1 MERFLMPS
9 VDSIQPS
16 ASGVNEIR
24 VLIVEDCE
32 HDAYLLTLQLAR
44 CGLKLVHQ
52 RVDTAADMRKALLGS
67 EWDIVISDHA
77 MPGFS
82 SRAALAVLQ
91 STGRDIPFIVYSGRI
106 PEDVASAILHDGA
119 SDCIIKGDVGRLV
132 PAIERE
138 LTACDAPLDET
149 PAMRLVAVPAGS
161 GAPAVRSRVTSG
173 DYDRLTGLH
182 ARDGFLRLAPGALAE
197 SRPGEQAVVC
207 FIDFSRFMRV
217 NETFGYSTG
226 DALLAQIGIRLNEYA
241 HKGFAARFGG
251 NEFVVFEGGFTNED
265 SVHRFVQGLST
276 ELAQP
281 YTHKDLELH
290 IASSMGVSVY
300 PECGTTLPELVLNAE
315 TALHQCKRLM
325 GRDAY
330 LFYFPE
336 LNPVRGE
343 HMLLESALWQALR
356 RGELR
361 LYYQP
366 CVSLSTGRVS
376 NVEALVRWQH
386 PELGLLAPERFLPLA
401 HECGLMGEIDGWVL
415 REASRQGSIWR
426 ASGHSHFSVAVNVSA
441 TEFGHPRLLG
451 RAAMALRES
460 GMAPETL
467 EIEITESALVQDTAT
482 TIATLQALR
491 KMGIKIAIDDFGTGY
506 SSLAYLKRFPVDILK
521 IDKSFVK
528 NIAVDKGDAAIART
542 IIDLAQNFDL
552 TVHAEGVETQQQ
564 LDFLARRGCDR
575 AQGFLFAR
583 PIPSADV
590 LPLIRRLEADPKSA
604 LDAELLVS
612 TA

>member
-1 MERFLMPS
+1 M
-9 VDSIQPS
+9 VTADDNQAS
-16 ASGVNEIR
+16 ATGAGEIR

-32 HDAYLLTLQLAR
+32 DDAYILTMQLAR
-44 CGLKLVHQ
+44 SGMKVVHE

-77 MPGFS
+77 MPGFN
-82 SRAALAVLQ
+82 SRAALNVLQ

-106 PEDVASAILHDGA
+106 PEDVASAILGDGA
-119 SDCIIKGDVGRLV
+119 SDCITKGDVGRLL
-132 PAIERE
+132 PAIARE
-138 LTACDAPLDET
+138 LTGAAEGAAAKLLPGPAAP
-149 PAMRLVAVPAGS
+149 VS
-161 GAPAVRSRVTSG
+161 GARTGITVG

-182 ARDGFLRLAPGALAE
+182 ARDGFLRLAPGALKGLVA
-197 SRPGEQAVVC
+197 GEQGVVC
-207 FIDFSRFMRV
+207 FIDFSRFTRV

-226 DALLAQIGIRLNEYA
+226 DALLAQIGVRLNAYA
-241 HKGFAARFGG
+241 SNGFAARFGG
-251 NEFVVFEGGFTNED
+251 NEFVVFQSGFVNED
-265 SVHRFVQGLST
+265 AVHRYVQGLSN

-281 YTHKDLELH
+281 YLHKDLELH
-290 IASSMGVSVY
+290 IASSMGVSVF
-300 PECGTTLPELVLNAE
+300 PDCGTTLLELVLNAE

-356 RGELR
+356 RGEMR
-361 LYYQP
+361 LHYQP
-366 CVSLSTGRVS
+366 CMSLGTGRVS
-376 NVEALVRWQH
+376 SVEALVRWQH
-386 PELGLLAPERFLPLA
+386 PELGLLGPERFLSLA
-401 HECGLMGEIDGWVL
+401 HECGFMGELDAWVL
-415 REASRQGSIWR
+415 REASRQSSVWR
-426 ASGHSHFSVAVNVSA
+426 SAGHSNFAVAVNVSA
-441 TEFGHPRLLG
+441 PEFGHPRLLG

-460 GMAPETL
+460 GMAPDAL
-467 EIEITESALVQDTAT
+467 EIEITESALVQDTTT

-491 KMGIKIAIDDFGTGY
+491 KMGVRIAIDDFGTGY

-552 TVHAEGVETQQQ
+552 TVHAEGVETAQQ
-564 LDFLARRGCDR
+564 LDFLAQRGCDR
-575 AQGFLFAR
+575 AQGYLFAR
-583 PIPSADV
+583 PVPPDDIPDLV
-590 LPLIRRLEADPKSA
+590 RRLESA
-604 LDAELLVS
+604 PQRAVPGP
-612 TA
+612 TPAP

>member
-1 MERFLMPS
+1 MQS
-9 VDSIQPS
+9 VHDLQPVSIRQD
-16 ASGVNEIR
+16 EIR

-32 HDAYLLTLQLAR
+32 HDAHLLTLQLAR
-44 CGLKLVHQ
+44 CGLKIVHE
-52 RVDTAADMRKALLGS
+52 RVDTAGDMRKSLLQAD
-67 EWDIVISDHA
+67 WDIVISDHA

-82 SRAALAVLQ
+82 SRAALAILK

-106 PEDVASAILHDGA
+106 PDDVASAILDDGA
-119 SDCIIKGDVGRLV
+119 SDCITKGDVARLV

-138 LTACDAPLDET
+138 LTPANGSAAVHTEMKVVPVTAQET
-149 PAMRLVAVPAGS
+149 AV
-161 GAPAVRSRVTSG
+161 SRARATSG
-173 DYDRLTGLH
+173 DYDRLTGLA
-182 ARDGFLRLAPGALAE
+182 ARDGFLRLAPGALAGC
-197 SRPGEQAVVC
+197 RPGEQAVVC
-207 FIDFSRFMRV
+207 FIDFSRFTRV

-226 DALLAQIGIRLNEYA
+226 DALLAQIGIRLNAYA
-241 HKGFAARFGG
+241 SKGFAARFGG
-251 NEFVVFEGGFTNED
+251 NEFVVFQSGFTDED
-265 SVHRFVQGLST
+265 SIHRYVQGLSS

-281 YTHKDLELH
+281 YNHKDLELH
-290 IASSMGVSVY
+290 IANSMGVSVY
-300 PECGTTLPELVLNAE
+300 PEGGTTLPELVLNAE

-361 LYYQP
+361 LFYQP
-366 CVSLSTGRVS
+366 VMSLTSGRVS
-376 NVEALVRWQH
+376 SVEALVRWQH
-386 PELGLLAPERFLPLA
+386 PELGLLGPERFISLA
-401 HECGLMGEIDGWVL
+401 HECGLMGEIDAWVL
-415 REASRQGSIWR
+415 REAARQSSVWR
-426 ASGHSHFSVAVNVSA
+426 ASGQGNFSVAVNVSA

-460 GMAPETL
+460 GIAADAL

-491 KMGIKIAIDDFGTGY
+491 KMGVRIAIDDFGTGY

-528 NIAVDKGDAAIART
+528 NIAVDQGDAAIART
-542 IIDLAQNFDL
+542 IISLARNFDL

-564 LDFLARRGCDR
+564 LDFLTERGCDR
-575 AQGFLFAR
+575 AQGYLFSR
-583 PIPSADV
+583 PVPAADL
-590 LPLIRRLEADPKSA
+590 LPLIRRLEAAPQGV
-604 LDAELLVS
+604 LLPDAIV
-612 TA
+612 

>member
-1 MERFLMPS
+1 MLT
-9 VDSIQPS
+9 VDSIQPPT
-16 ASGVNEIR
+16 SGAKEMR

-44 CGLKLVHQ
+44 CGMKLVHQ

-106 PEDVASAILHDGA
+106 PEDVASAILNDGA
-119 SDCIIKGDVGRLV
+119 SDCITKGDVERLV

-138 LTACDAPLDET
+138 LMGGEPTSGGSGQVI
-149 PAMRLVAVPAGS
+149 RVVAVPAVVGV
-161 GAPAVRSRVTSG
+161 PALRSRVTSG

-182 ARDGFLRLAPGALAE
+182 ARDGFLRLAPGALAA

-226 DALLAQIGIRLNEYA
+226 DALLAQIGIRLNDYA
-241 HKGFAARFGG
+241 HNGFAARFGG
-251 NEFVVFEGGFTNED
+251 NEFVVFEGGFTDED

-276 ELAQP
+276 ALAQP

-415 REASRQGSIWR
+415 REASRQGCIWR
-426 ASGHSHFSVAVNVSA
+426 ASGHGKFSIAVNVSA
-441 TEFGHPRLLG
+441 AEFGHPRLLG

-491 KMGIKIAIDDFGTGY
+491 KMGIRIAIDDFGTGY

-528 NIAVDKGDAAIART
+528 NIAIDKGDAAIART

-564 LDFLARRGCDR
+564 LDFLSRRGCDR

-583 PIPSADV
+583 PIPASDV
-590 LPLIRRLEADPKSA
+590 LPLIRRLEADPKSII
-604 LDAELLVS
+604 DAELLVP
-612 TA
+612 AA